1 MLLHIKYLQSV
12 LLVIILL
19 NNVTGSNLR
28 RRKMLVRRKVAIN
41 RNIIARTQTNGTVV
55 ADEKQIKR
63 PVKVIKRKILGSN
76 SEPRPVISQLSLP
89 PVPEPET
96 TTPSATILPQHKPFT
111 VNETVP
117 AKPDAVKRCRTKIY
131 FSLDHNT
138 VTKCFL
144 SFVPVHDR
152 VMEAGPVHFHGGDQW
167 HVLLQQR
174 VLCPGGLG
182 LGHLRLWVS
191 QDRARERVRENMNH
205 QSFSIGSGCAAW

>member
-1 MLLHIKYLQSV
+1 MQMLAPVLCHVSRSPPVTGVTLRDIYVTNTGVITMLLHIKYLQSV

-19 NNVTGSNLR
+19 DNVTGSNLR

-41 RNIIARTQTNGTVV
+41 RNIIARTQTNGTAVV

-63 PVKVIKRKILGSN
+63 PVKVIKRKILGPALSS

-131 FSLDHNT
+131 LD
-138 VTKCFL
+138 
-144 SFVPVHDR
+144 
-152 VMEAGPVHFHGGDQW
+152 
-167 HVLLQQR
+167 
-174 VLCPGGLG
+174 
-182 LGHLRLWVS
+182 
-191 QDRARERVRENMNH
+191 
-205 QSFSIGSGCAAW
+205 